1 MKVVV
6 IYYSKTGNTMSIAEV
21 IAKISKAKIQ
31 PINLLEKKGR
41 GTEEERQKEVEF
53 FELALNEGKDADLLI
68 IGTSTSFKQAQSKIR
83 RYVKLVETKRIALF
97 CTYTKD
103 IGITLTELEE
113 ILIDRNIEVIGKQ
126 EFGGLKTGQYKE
138 LINEEKGK
146 YIEKAE
152 RFAEFCLKK
161 LEGK

>member
-6 IYYSKTGNTMSIAEV
+6 IYYSKTGNTKSIAEV
-21 IAKISKAKIQ
+21 IAKRSKAKIQ
-31 PINLLEKKGR
+31 PINLVEKKGR
-41 GTEEERQKEVEF
+41 GTEEERQKEVEL
-53 FELALNEGKDADLLI
+53 FELALNEGKYADLLF
-68 IGTSTSFKQAQSKIR
+68 IGTSTSFKKAQSKIR
-83 RYVKLVETKRIALF
+83 RFVKLVETKRIALF

-103 IGITLTELEE
+103 LGITLTELED
-113 ILIDRNIEVIGKQ
+113 ILIERNIEVIGKQ

-138 LINEEKGK
+138 LINEEKEK

-161 LEGK
+161 I